1 MMGKLVGLVRVDCGR
16 ILSRMSDIGMLRL
29 RPISFSREYSS
40 RAVSHRV
47 ATCLYFLLQRSVV
60 QDYLD
65 DAGDFRLTIVH
76 VLVYP

>member
-1 MMGKLVGLVRVDCGR
+1 MMGKLVGLVRVDYGR
-16 ILSRMSDIGMLRL
+16 ILYRMSDIGMLRL

-40 RAVSHRV
+40 RAVSQRV
-47 ATCLYFLLQRSVV
+47 ATRLYFLLRRCVV

-65 DAGDFRLTIVH
+65 DAGGFRLMVVH